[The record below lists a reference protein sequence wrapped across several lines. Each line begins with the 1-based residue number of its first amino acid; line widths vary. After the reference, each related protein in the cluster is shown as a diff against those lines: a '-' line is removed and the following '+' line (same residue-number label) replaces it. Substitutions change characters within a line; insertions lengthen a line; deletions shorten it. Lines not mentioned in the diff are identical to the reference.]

1 MEMKKLHKLYSEY
14 RWQTIDG
21 FDEPQLLM
29 WIPYYNL
36 SEFVEQYEW
45 CFETENNVEAN
56 LQQDCCLINISEL
69 FGQDENE
76 ELEKEFSKFQ
86 SIKDGWIK

>member
-1 MEMKKLHKLYSEY
+1 MKKLHKLYLEY

-45 CFETENNVEAN
+45 CFEAENTVEAN

>member
-1 MEMKKLHKLYSEY
+1 MKKLHKLYSEY

-36 SEFVEQYEW
+36 GELVEQYEW

>member
-1 MEMKKLHKLYSEY
+1 MKKLHKLYLEY

-36 SEFVEQYEW
+36 GEFVEQYEW

-56 LQQDCCLINISEL
+56 LQQDFCLINISEL

-86 SIKDGWIK
+86 SIKDGWI

>member
-1 MEMKKLHKLYSEY
+1 MKKLHKLYLEY

-36 SEFVEQYEW
+36 GEFVEQYEW

-56 LQQDCCLINISEL
+56 LQQDYCLINISEL

-86 SIKDGWIK
+86 SIKDMWIK

>member
-1 MEMKKLHKLYSEY
+1 MKKLHKLYLEY

-36 SEFVEQYEW
+36 GEFVEQYEW
-45 CFETENNVEAN
+45 CFEAENNVEAN
-56 LQQDCCLINISEL
+56 LQQDCCLIYISEL